1 MQTVGASED
10 EELFD
15 STNYQIEQWRKR
27 SLAELHFLH
36 PKDRPTSAP
45 GSLPQSMS
53 TLLYLRANQL
63 RGLTIRS
70 CFLSGSVI
78 AGSPHIT
85 RSGIEFACD
94 TIDIL
99 TELDATTDIYAK
111 QHPFF
116 QHFLSSAV
124 ALLLL
129 VIASESKRN
138 TFSKT
143 TSELPSSVNLNES
156 ISRAF
161 TLTATY
167 FNVSA
172 PSRRL
177 LKRMISMVEPLSKLG
192 ILYPTVSASKDL
204 TYLSLQSQVNKGNFQ
219 NHQNYLQENAPQLA
233 EGTMNAPVPP
243 NHMFQHEVFPD
254 TFLTDEAPGM
264 MQSMFAPY
272 SLADID
278 HDVFGGFE
286 SMMEDRTWMELSSL
300 FSLDT
305 Q

>member
-1 MQTVGASED
+1 MQTAGASED

-15 STNYQIEQWRKR
+15 TTNYQIEQWRKR
-27 SLAELHFLH
+27 SLAELNFVH
-36 PKDRPTSAP
+36 PKNRTPE
-45 GSLPQSMS
+45 SLPHSMP

-70 CFLSGSVI
+70 CFLSGSSI
-78 AGSPHIT
+78 AGSPQIAQ
-85 RSGIEFACD
+85 SGMEYACD

-99 TELDATTDIYAK
+99 TDLDATTDLYAK

-116 QHFLSSAV
+116 QHFLASAV

-138 TFSKT
+138 TMVKT
-143 TSELPSSVNLNES
+143 ASDISCSVNLNES

-161 TLTATY
+161 SLTASY

-177 LKRMISMVEPLSKLG
+177 LKRMMSMAEPLSKLG
-192 ILYPTVSASKDL
+192 IHYPTVSANKDL
-204 TYLSLQSQVNKGNFQ
+204 TYLSLQSQVDIGNFQ
-219 NHQNYLQENAPQLA
+219 DSQKYPQEHARQIT
-233 EGTMNAPVPP
+233 EGAMNISVPFADVT
-243 NHMFQHEVFPD
+243 HGVFPEIY
-254 TFLTDEAPGM
+254 TTEGATGM
-264 MQSMFAPY
+264 MHSMLTPY
-272 SLADID
+272 SRTDFDLDIL
-278 HDVFGGFE
+278 GGFE
-286 SMMEDRTWMELSSL
+286 SMMEDRTWMELGSL
-300 FSLDT
+300 FSLDP